1 MSNDSKRGHR
11 AHALSHQACP
21 YVLGIS
27 RLVPPCAVAIRIAHF
42 SNLRELDVYLSALLH
57 PPAKLPLWL
66 GGNKKILAKS
76 CAFERKNLQI
86 VHKIK
91 RKFNAVSSCCERGKL
106 FLTLLRSLK
115 KGFSCKVVGGEL
127 DGAWRGEAGDRVH
140 ILTFSMAER
149 VHDKDSNPF
158 GH

>member
-1 MSNDSKRGHR
+1 MTQNVDIVS

-27 RLVPPCAVAIRIAHF
+27 RLAPPCAVAIRIAHF
-42 SNLRELDVYLSALLH
+42 SNLRELDVYLSA
-57 PPAKLPLWL
+57 PAKLPLWL

-91 RKFNAVSSCCERGKL
+91 CKFDAVGSCCERGKSGVAS
-106 FLTLLRSLK
+106 FI
-115 KGFSCKVVGGEL
+115 CK
-127 DGAWRGEAGDRVH
+127 
-140 ILTFSMAER
+140 S
-149 VHDKDSNPF
+149 
-158 GH
+158 

>member
-106 FLTLLRSLK
+106 FLTLLLRPVQDS
-115 KGFSCKVVGGEL
+115 FS
-127 DGAWRGEAGDRVH
+127 DRVLH
-140 ILTFSMAER
+140 ALLHGCRIRPYWVTAGVPTVTVFVLFTPVS
-149 VHDKDSNPF
+149 
-158 GH
+158 G

>member
-27 RLVPPCAVAIRIAHF
+27 RLAPPCAIAIRIAHF

-91 RKFNAVSSCCERGKL
+91 RKFNAVSSCCERGKARPQSISIISIDHPL
-106 FLTLLRSLK
+106 LTTAAGLGPTLA
-115 KGFSCKVVGGEL
+115 VP
-127 DGAWRGEAGDRVH
+127 AWYCGSKYD
-140 ILTFSMAER
+140 I
-149 VHDKDSNPF
+149 
-158 GH
+158 

>member
-1 MSNDSKRGHR
+1 MTQNVDIVS

-27 RLVPPCAVAIRIAHF
+27 RLAPPCAVAIRIAHF

-91 RKFNAVSSCCERGKL
+91 CKFDAVRLSLRK
-106 FLTLLRSLK
+106 
-115 KGFSCKVVGGEL
+115 L
-127 DGAWRGEAGDRVH
+127 D
-140 ILTFSMAER
+140 
-149 VHDKDSNPF
+149 
-158 GH
+158 